1 METRERNKVMK
12 CNKIDSDMKKL
23 IQKYIKAVGDRYIM
37 NKKVKYHKKN
47 CMIDDNM
54 EKYKQKISD
63 RVTIVVFDIL
73 YEACKCD
80 IRVSDVDSIPLREKE
95 RKKKRE

>member
-1 METRERNKVMK
+1 
-12 CNKIDSDMKKL
+12 
-23 IQKYIKAVGDRYIM
+23 
-37 NKKVKYHKKN
+37 
-47 CMIDDNM
+47 MIDDNM
-54 EKYKQKISD
+54 KKYKQKISD

-95 RKKKRE
+95 REKKRERKK

>member
-1 METRERNKVMK
+1 MK
-12 CNKIDSDMKKL
+12 CNKIDSDMKNL
-23 IQKYIKAVGDRYIM
+23 IQKYIKAVGDRYMM
-37 NKKVKYHKKN
+37 NKKMKYHKKN

-54 EKYKQKISD
+54 KKYKQKIYD

-80 IRVSDVDSIPLREKE
+80 IRVSDIDSIPLREKE
-95 RKKKRE
+95 RKKE